1 MDLRIL
7 KIDNSCTGC
16 GACANICPKHC
27 LQLEA
32 DEEGFFYPRYDATY
46 CIECGLCE
54 KTCHVLT
61 LQAHPSPNTDSFF
74 LYRTNEPSLLQAST
88 SGGGFS
94 LFAKWVLDQGGIVF
108 GSRYNGDHECL
119 EVFSTDETSLA
130 SLRKS
135 KYLESYTGNAFSEI
149 RKQLQ
154 SGRRV
159 LYCGTPC
166 QVRGLKQYLDT
177 THTKTDLLLTIDFAC
192 HGVPSNG
199 FFRQFKRL
207 FERKGKKVVDVD
219 FRHKDFSKPN
229 MMWHNMTLR
238 LAFSDGSEKVFPRYS
253 YYFYYYYEPFL
264 NNLFL
269 RKSCYQCDIV
279 LHSDADVS
287 LGDFWGINKHRKE
300 LDDNKGMSFIS
311 INSER
316 YMSIWEELSKEGFSE
331 PLPFEAVAYQ
341 YEDKREKRAKQL
353 KARDVFVKS
362 INEKG
367 YKKAISDHYGK
378 MKMISTLH
386 ILRLK
391 NYIKSLLGKPIS

>member
-1 MDLRIL
+1 MDLKIL
-7 KIDNSCTGC
+7 KIDSSCTGC
-16 GACANICPKHC
+16 GACVNICPKHC
-27 LQLEA
+27 LQLSP
-32 DEEGFFYPRYDATY
+32 DEEGFFFPKYEAAN

-54 KTCHVLT
+54 KTCHVVT
-61 LQAHPSPNTDSFF
+61 PREHPSPSPDRFF
-74 LYRTNEPSLLQAST
+74 LYHTNNLSLLQAST

-94 LFAKWVLDQGGIVF
+94 LFAKWILDQGGIVF
-108 GSRYNGDHECL
+108 GSRYNADHERL

-135 KYLESYTGNAFSEI
+135 KYLESFTGTSFSEI

-192 HGVPSNG
+192 HGVPSND
-199 FFRQFKRL
+199 FFRQFKRM
-207 FERKGKKVVDVD
+207 FESKGKKVVDVD

-238 LAFSDGSEKVFPRYS
+238 LGFSDGSEMVFPRFH
-253 YYFYYYYEPFL
+253 YYYYYYEPFL

-269 RKSCYQCDIV
+269 RKSCYQCDIA
-279 LHSDADVS
+279 LHSDADIS
-287 LGDFWGINKHRKE
+287 LGDFWGINRHRKE

-316 YMSIWEELSKEGFSE
+316 YMSVWDALSKDGFSE
-331 PLPFEAVAYQ
+331 PLPFNAVAYQ

-353 KARDVFVKS
+353 IVRNGFVKA
-362 INEKG
+362 IHKNG
-367 YKKAISDHYGK
+367 YKKAVTDYYGLVN
-378 MKMISTLH
+378 MIKAIH
-386 ILRLK
+386 IRRLK
-391 NYIKSLLGKPIS
+391 NFVKLLLRKPII

>member
-1 MDLRIL
+1 MDLKIL

-16 GACANICPKHC
+16 GACANICSKQC
-27 LQLEA
+27 LRLEP
-32 DEEGFFYPRYDATY
+32 DDEGFFYPKYDDAN

-54 KTCHVLT
+54 KACHVVT
-61 LQAHPSPNTDSFF
+61 PHEHPSPSRDRFF
-74 LYRTNEPSLLQAST
+74 LYHSNEASLLQASS
-88 SGGGFS
+88 SGGAFT
-94 LFAKWVLDQGGIVF
+94 LFANWVLSQGGVVF
-108 GSRYNGDHECL
+108 GSRYNGDRECL

-135 KYLESYTGNAFSEI
+135 KYLESYTGSAFSEI

-154 SGRRV
+154 SRRRV

-166 QVRGLKQYLDT
+166 QVRGLKQYLAT
-177 THTKTDLLLTIDFAC
+177 THTKTDLLLTMDFAC
-192 HGVPSNG
+192 HGVPSNDY
-199 FFRQFKRL
+199 FRQFKHM

-238 LAFSDGSEKVFPRYS
+238 LGFSDGSEKVFPRY
-253 YYFYYYYEPFL
+253 YYYYYYYEPFL

-269 RKSCYQCDIV
+269 RKSCYQCDIA

-316 YMSIWEELSKEGFSE
+316 YLSLWVELSKEGFSE

-341 YEDKREKRAKQL
+341 YEDKREKHAKQL
-353 KARDVFVKS
+353 KARNDFVKS
-362 INEKG
+362 IKEKD
-367 YKKAISDHYGK
+367 YKRAVTDHYGK
-378 MKMISTLH
+378 MKMFSTFY
-386 ILRLK
+386 IRRVK
-391 NYIKSLLGKPIS
+391 NFIKSLLGKTIS

>member
-1 MDLRIL
+1 MDLKIL
-7 KIDNSCTGC
+7 QITNSCTGC
-16 GACANICPKHC
+16 GACVNICPKHC

-32 DEEGFFYPRYDATY
+32 DEEGFFYPRYNATN

-54 KTCHVLT
+54 QTCHVVT
-61 LQAHPSPNTDSFF
+61 PKEHPSPNPDRFF
-74 LYRTNEPSLLQAST
+74 LYRTNDTSLLQSST
-88 SGGGFS
+88 SGGGFT

-119 EVFSTDETSLA
+119 EVLSTEETSLA

-135 KYLESYTGNAFSEI
+135 KYLESFTGNAFSVI

-166 QVRGLKQYLDT
+166 QVRGLKQYLDVS
-177 THTKTDLLLTIDFAC
+177 HVKTDLLLTMDFAC
-192 HGVPSNG
+192 HGVPSNDY
-199 FFRQFKRL
+199 FRQFKRL

-229 MMWHNMTLR
+229 MLWHNMTLR
-238 LAFSDGSEKVFPRYS
+238 LGFSDGSEKVFPRY
-253 YYFYYYYEPFL
+253 YYYCYYYEPFL
-264 NNLFL
+264 DNLFL
-269 RKSCYQCDIV
+269 RKSCYQCDIA

-316 YMSIWEELSKEGFSE
+316 YMSLWEELLREGFSE

-353 KARDVFVKS
+353 NARNDFVKA
-362 INEKG
+362 IREKG
-367 YKKAISDHYGK
+367 YKKAVIDHYGI
-378 MKMISTLH
+378 MKMFSTLH
-386 ILRLK
+386 IRRIK
-391 NYIKSLLGKPIS
+391 NFIKSLLGKPVS